1 MSFLKLEARLEPLTA
16 SMKRVMALLL
26 TPWKAS
32 GSLRAA
38 RVSWYLPKASFSSC
52 SFAFCSTPMLSK

>member
-1 MSFLKLEARLEPLTA
+1 MSFLKLDARDEPLTA

-32 GSLRAA
+32 GSLRCASSSC
-38 RVSWYLPKASFSSC
+38 VLPQASFSSP
-52 SFAFCSTPMLSK
+52 SFSGWLTPMPAK